1 VSGALAH
8 AGHWLASIAAVVP
21 VVLIGGWIL
30 VVTLRD
36 RRRRGKP
43 EA

>member
-1 VSGALAH
+1 MTGMLGH
-8 AGHWLASIAAVVP
+8 AGHWFTSLAAVVP
-21 VVLIGGWIL
+21 VVLIGAWIL

-43 EA
+43 R